1 MFDHDTKLLC
11 TFSNTSSYESDIEK
25 LLTFYTIDYNCVYVL
40 QNVDSPSEIFLT
52 YNASKLTEGYFPK
65 AISVH
70 RKRDYNVLYSI
81 NALNELVK
89 LENSGSFSSVF
100 NIPWLKYRNSLIT
113 TKEGKLKITP
123 TRLVKI
129 SHI

>member
-1 MFDHDTKLLC
+1 MFNHDTQLLC
-11 TFSNTSSYESDIEK
+11 TFSNSSSYESDMEK
-25 LLTFYTIDYNCVYVL
+25 LLAFYTVDYNCVYVL
-40 QNVDSPSEIFLT
+40 QNVDSPTEIFLT

-65 AISVH
+65 TISVH

-89 LENSGSFSSVF
+89 LENNGNFSSVF
-100 NIPWLKYRNSLIT
+100 DIPWSKYRNSLII
-113 TKEGKLKITP
+113 TKDGKLKITP

-129 SHI
+129 SHL